1 MSKKCHDSF
10 TSDES
15 VSKYMTRL
23 DSLQLLLMDPKDN
36 KVRYEGSQYLTTP
49 ETPVGLSTKYFYS
62 PFPESLSN
70 CKSIKLGLVR
80 KATHS

>member
-1 MSKKCHDSF
+1 
-10 TSDES
+10 
-15 VSKYMTRL
+15 
-23 DSLQLLLMDPKDN
+23 MDPKDN

-80 KATHS
+80 EGDTFMNTSWLAPRPSLERPYIKTM